1 MLTLIIIE
9 NTEIVDAFE
18 SQVHYII
25 KVHLLIHFVGFE
37 W

>member
-25 KVHLLIHFVGFE
+25 IVHSLSSC
-37 W
+37 

>member
-9 NTEIVDAFE
+9 NTEIVEAFE

-25 KVHLLIHFVGFE
+25 IVQPLSSC
-37 W
+37 